1 MKFWYFDTE
10 SNKSKVRK
18 VKIYIFLN
26 WSKDIISVCCL
37 RIEKSFVMKIILI
50 TWGKL
55 LTGLLKCSV
64 LIPIWQVSKTLVIN
78 GRAGLL
84 GEQRNN
90 TFCDVACGR
99 GVNSDITY
107 CVTSSGLLCSINSK
121 RVLDTWVELKVP
133 HNKYYPIF
141 NH

>member
-1 MKFWYFDTE
+1 
-10 SNKSKVRK
+10 
-18 VKIYIFLN
+18 
-26 WSKDIISVCCL
+26 
-37 RIEKSFVMKIILI
+37 MKITLI
-50 TWGKL
+50 TWRKL
-55 LTGLLKCSV
+55 LTDLFKCSV

-90 TFCDVACGR
+90 TFCDVACGH